1 MPTLPTAGQL
11 EVLQW
16 LRAEDCPWSIHTCHF
31 AVDQGHV
38 EMLRWT
44 RENGCPWRAY
54 TRDRAAA
61 ELGYTDDLGNV
72 LSIAN
77 IVVGGIATSSEEYY
91 PTLAING

>member
-1 MPTLPTAGQL
+1 MAAWGGHL

-16 LRAEDCPWSIHTCHF
+16 LRGEGCPWSHLTCSR
-31 AVDQGHV
+31 AVENGNV
-38 EMLRWT
+38 EVLRWA

-72 LSIAN
+72 LSIAS
-77 IVVGGIATSSEEYY
+77 VVGGIATSSEEYY